1 MYTSL
6 SMPKQ
11 TKIEQKRKKLAAE
24 YAKLQRQLS
33 QLGYVSQGTVNIRR
47 ESRTSNGE
55 TKMLGPYYTWTR
67 KRNKKTVTVS
77 ISKEQYLWLEKAIEN
92 QRKMDQI
99 LERMQEISRQ
109 VVLETLPGVKKR
121 KPLREND

>member
-1 MYTSL
+1 MYTSF

-11 TKIEQKRKKLAAE
+11 TKIEQKSKNLAAE
-24 YAKLQRQLS
+24 YAKLQRQLA

-99 LERMQEISRQ
+99 LERMQDISRQ
-109 VVLETLPGVKKR
+109 LVLETLPGVKKR

>member
-1 MYTSL
+1 
-6 SMPKQ
+6 MPKQ
-11 TKIEQKRKKLAAE
+11 TKIEQKSKKLAAE
-24 YAKLQRQLS
+24 YAKLQRQLA

-77 ISKEQYLWLEKAIEN
+77 ISKEQYFWLEKAIKN

-99 LERMQEISRQ
+99 LERMQDISRQ
-109 VVLETLPGVKKR
+109 IVLETLPGVKKR
-121 KPLREND
+121 KPLRENH